1 MVRGTGHTNVI
12 FDVVIPHEYEKR
24 TDELKKLIN
33 QTLENDKIKYFAVVT
48 FDSESF
54 NDRHV
59 T

>member
-1 MVRGTGHTNVI
+1 MI

-33 QTLENDKIKYFAVVT
+33 QTLKNDKIKYFAVVT